1 MWRHFHGF
9 SRYFHNYK
17 RKFQGFPGSFMVVQG
32 ISMVFRVFSLLGTP
46 PNVPAWLYPCPTIP
60 PARPCGPIM
69 MMTMR
74 RRMMTMML
82 MMAMMMMMMIEPGQ
96 QASRNRGWSECSGVD
111 PFLSG
116 LPPPKDDDN
125 DDYGDDSDDLRF
137 SSAPEEGTREVMTM
151 LMTRMMMT
159 MVVMTIVILVMV
171 VLWQGWWSWQWV
183 PRPLLPHDWW
193 TELRKPPTNIA

>member
-32 ISMVFRVFSLLGTP
+32 ISMIFRVFSLLGTP

-116 LPPPKDDDN
+116 LPPPKDDVN
-125 DDYGDDSDDLRF
+125 DDDDDSDDLRF
-137 SSAPEEGTREVMTM
+137 SSASKEGTREVMTM
-151 LMTRMMMT
+151 LMTTMMMT
-159 MVVMTIVILVMV
+159 MVVMTMVIV